1 MQGRPNADNTHV
13 KRGIVSAEYTS
24 AEAEYWQHPAFERV
38 VDLLALASCDHC
50 TPPLGDIAAHIIH
63 AIERP
68 GTPITPIPSPE
79 GSS

>member
-1 MQGRPNADNTHV
+1 M
-13 KRGIVSAEYTS
+13 S

-50 TPPLGDIAAHIIH
+50 NPPLGEIAAHIIH

-68 GTPITPIPSPE
+68 GTPITPIRSGGE
-79 GSS
+79 S